1 MDIAVTG
8 NTIAIADLM
17 KSVTLI
23 EYIRGVNGLPDT
35 LSEIGRHFST
45 VWATA
50 VADIDRNTFLESDAE
65 GNLMLLHRDKEG
77 LTEDDKRRLEITS
90 EIRLGEMVNRIR
102 TLDVAALPD
111 AVVIPK
117 AFLATVGFFSFLWL
131 PSARRACT

>member
-8 NTIAIADLM
+8 NIIAIADLM
-17 KSVTLI
+17 KSVTLV
-23 EYIRGVNGLPDT
+23 EYSRGVNGLPDT

-50 VADIDRNTFLESDAE
+50 VVDIDSNTFLESDAE
-65 GNLMLLHRDKEG
+65 GNLMLLHRDQEG

-102 TLDVAALPD
+102 TLDVATLPD

-117 AFLATVGFFSFLWL
+117 AFLATVGFFSFPRLI
-131 PSARRACT
+131 PD

>member
-8 NTIAIADLM
+8 NIIAVADLM
-17 KSVTLI
+17 KSVALV
-23 EYIRGVNGLPDT
+23 EYSRGVNGLSDT
-35 LSEIGRHFST
+35 LNEIGRHFST

-50 VADIDRNTFLESDAE
+50 VADIDSNTFLESDAE
-65 GNLMLLHRDKEG
+65 GNLMLLHQDQEG

-102 TLDVAALPD
+102 TLDVATLPD

-117 AFLATVGFFSFLWL
+117 AFLATVSFFSFPRL
-131 PSARRACT
+131 PF